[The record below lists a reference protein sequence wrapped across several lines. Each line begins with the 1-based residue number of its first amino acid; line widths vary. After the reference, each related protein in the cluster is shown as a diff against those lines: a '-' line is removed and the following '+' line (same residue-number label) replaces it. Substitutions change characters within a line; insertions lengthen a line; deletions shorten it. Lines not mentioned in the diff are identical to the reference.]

1 LHAISS
7 VSSIASTN
15 KVRADRLVPGM
26 FVSLFGP
33 TVRVL
38 SAALYRDGTVLC
50 QYDVGNGSLEAAEPS
65 GKIWLDADET
75 LELVA
80 PSCRRKR

>member
-1 LHAISS
+1 MHAISS
-7 VSSIASTN
+7 ASPIDSIN
-15 KVRADRLVPGM
+15 KVRADRLLPGM
-26 FVSLFGP
+26 FVRLFGP

-50 QYDVGNGSLEAAEPS
+50 KYDVGNGSLESAEPS
-65 GKIWLDADET
+65 GKTWLDADET

-80 PSCRRKR
+80 ASCRRKR

>member
-1 LHAISS
+1 
-7 VSSIASTN
+7 
-15 KVRADRLVPGM
+15 M